1 MSSRNDLNNAI
12 YYAKLVNLDRK
23 TNQNCQ
29 NQPSYETMN
38 IYQDISDSDFVDQ
51 VNQQHL
57 IKQQEKQRSQK
68 TKRLTLNEQNSKQN
82 SINQIYRD
90 NLNNI
95 FGKQNIKSNN
105 NEQLLFKLIKT
116 NSSES
121 TSPCST
127 SSNSTSSTSSKLKKS
142 PTSSTSSITN
152 SQTLLVRKKPSPD
165 LNTYLQYSLIT
176 TQIPKQQRSEDS
188 TPSNDDDSNHTI
200 QKNFDLL
207 VLKRSNRS
215 NQSVAHDS
223 TLLTPLHNTCAKQ
236 GKKISI
242 DNISSPTLVPFDS
255 FNYYTKLNKNS
266 TNSSPAECSQP
277 TIKSASTSYLLS
289 KISSLANLT
298 LPKSR
303 QSVTPT
309 SSSSSSSSAQQSPIM
324 NSTGLMNNL
333 ASKTT
338 KFFNRKLSQ
347 QQMEV
352 SNTPLSSNSYM
363 ILSSSSV
370 NSIDQENPSPSITMD
385 LDENFANNIEE
396 ECDEEINCLMNSNL
410 DCSDGTKMTYKTV
423 NRIKHL
429 KSASGSSSS
438 TKSSMSTNQVT
449 SSRRP
454 FKKRSQSIHAN
465 LNNKVWFY
473 NPVSLQNIFTF
484 LNSRVFSRMNRFSFN
499 K

>member
-1 MSSRNDLNNAI
+1 MSSRNDLNDAI
-12 YYAKLVNLDRK
+12 YYAKLVNFDRK

-29 NQPSYETMN
+29 KQPSYETMN
-38 IYQDISDSDFVDQ
+38 IYQDLTDSDFVDQ

-57 IKQQEKQRSQK
+57 MQQQEKQRSLK
-68 TKRLTLNEQNSKQN
+68 TKRLTLSQQNSKQN
-82 SINQIYRD
+82 SINQIYKD

-95 FGKQNIKSNN
+95 FGKQHIKSNN

-127 SSNSTSSTSSKLKKS
+127 SSNSTSSTGSKLKKS

-176 TQIPKQQRSEDS
+176 TQIPKQQRSDDS
-188 TPSNDDDSNHTI
+188 GSNDEESSHTI
-200 QKNFDLL
+200 KKNFDLL
-207 VLKRSNRS
+207 VLKPANRVNHCS
-215 NQSVAHDS
+215 AHDS
-223 TLLTPLHNTCAKQ
+223 TLLTPLHNNTVKQ

-255 FNYYTKLNKNS
+255 FNYYNKLNKNPG
-266 TNSSPAECSQP
+266 SSPVECAQTSV
-277 TIKSASTSYLLS
+277 KSASTSYLLS
-289 KISSLANLT
+289 KISSLASLT

-303 QSVTPT
+303 PSVTPT

-324 NSTGLMNNL
+324 NNTGLMNNL
-333 ASKTT
+333 ATKTT

-347 QQMEV
+347 QQIEV
-352 SNTPLSSNSYM
+352 STTPLSSNSYM

-370 NSIDQENPSPSITMD
+370 NSIDPDNPSPSVTMD
-385 LDENFANNIEE
+385 LDENFTTNLED
-396 ECDEEINCLMNSNL
+396 ECDEEINCLMSS
-410 DCSDGTKMTYKTV
+410 DCNDGAKMAYKTV
-423 NRIKHL
+423 QRVKHL
-429 KSASGSSSS
+429 KSASSSSSS
-438 TKSSMSTNQVT
+438 TKSSVSTNVVT

-465 LNNKVWFY
+465 LDNKVWFY
-473 NPVSLQNIFTF
+473 NPVIFF
-484 LNSRVFSRMNRFSFN
+484 LFLKIMIMKFWYLKKIQKNLEFSKF
-499 K
+499 